1 MKTLEEMKEYL
12 KKENAEYLLRFYD
25 ELSEIEK
32 VELFKQIEHID
43 FELMKKLYDSR
54 NIPPIKNKKIENIAH
69 EILEKIP
76 KEERKKYCERG
87 EELLRSNKVAVCQ
100 MAGGQGTRLGYNG
113 PKGTFEVNLKE
124 PKTIFEIFADKLK
137 ESCEK
142 YNVNIP
148 WYIMT
153 SKENNDETI
162 SFFEQHNYFEYGKEN
177 IKFFIQRELPLLDYD
192 GNFIFAEKSKI
203 FMAAN
208 GNGGIY
214 EALHRENILK
224 EMKEKQIDYL
234 AIGNVDNILMDML
247 EPTFIGMMDLKNKE
261 LAVKTVTKV
270 SPEERVGVICKMDG
284 KPGVVEYTEISEEMA
299 NMRDEDGNLKFG
311 EAYFGFVMFRRELLD
326 KIVKDLD
333 YRPARK
339 KNSYINKNGEHIT
352 SDVPNT
358 YKFEM
363 FIFDGFEI
371 ADDMLALSV
380 KREENFAPIKNKEG
394 VDSPATAIE
403 LYNNYYKNKKTENL

>member
-1 MKTLEEMKEYL
+1 MKTFEEMKEYL
-12 KKENAEYLLRFYD
+12 EKENAEYLLRFYD
-25 ELSEIEK
+25 ELSEKERD
-32 VELFKQIEHID
+32 ELFEQIEHID
-43 FELMKKLYDSR
+43 FELMKKLYESR
-54 NIPPIKNKKIENIAH
+54 NVPPIKNKKIESTYY
-69 EILEKIP
+69 EVLEKIP
-76 KEERKKYCERG
+76 QEERKKYYSRG
-87 EELLRSNKVAVCQ
+87 EELLKNNRVAVCQ
-100 MAGGQGTRLGYNG
+100 MAGGQGTRLGYKG
-113 PKGTFEVNLKE
+113 PKGTFLVDLKE

-137 ESCEK
+137 ESCKK

-153 SKENNDETI
+153 SRENNDETI
-162 SFFEQHNYFEYGKEN
+162 KFFEQHDYFEYGKEN
-177 IKFFIQRELPLLDYD
+177 IRFFVQMELPLLDYD
-192 GNFIFAEKSKI
+192 GNFIFANKSKI

-224 EMKEKQIDYL
+224 EMEEKQIDYL

-247 EPTFIGMMDLKNKE
+247 EPTFIGMMDLKNKK
-261 LAVKTVTKV
+261 LAVKTVTKI

-284 KPGVVEYTEISEEMA
+284 KPGVVEYTEISEDMA
-299 NMRDEDGNLKFG
+299 NMRDEYGNLKFG
-311 EAYFGFVMFRRELLD
+311 EAYFGFVMFKREMLN

-339 KNSYINKNGEHIT
+339 KNSYIDKNGNNII
-352 SDVPNT
+352 SDEPNT

-363 FIFDGFEI
+363 FIFDGFEM

-403 LYNNYYKNKKTENL
+403 LYNNYYKKTEMKI